1 MLTDPQS
8 ITINAVPI
16 SLPRISAG
24 DLTARYQSADGGH
37 AVRIQHS
44 VTNRERSLVRLDL
57 SKVGTDPFLSTV
69 SRTYTGAVYLVIER
83 PLNGAGFSDTE
94 ISQATAG
101 FLAYCNV
108 AGFVDKVIGFQ
119 S

>member
-8 ITINAVPI
+8 ITIDGVAI

-57 SKVGTDPFLSTV
+57 SKVGADPFLSTV
-69 SRTYTGAVYLVIER
+69 SRTYKGSIYLVIER

-94 ISQATAG
+94 ISKATTG
-101 FLAYCNV
+101 LLSYCSV